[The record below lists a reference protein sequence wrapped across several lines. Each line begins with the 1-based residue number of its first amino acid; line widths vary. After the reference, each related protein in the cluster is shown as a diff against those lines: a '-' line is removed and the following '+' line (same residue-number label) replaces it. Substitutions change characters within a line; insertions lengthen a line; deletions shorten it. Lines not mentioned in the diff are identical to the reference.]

1 MRALLMKDCF
11 VLWKQLRLYV
21 VLMLIFTVVNGAFG
35 NVFIVIWAAMLP
47 YTAMAYDER
56 SKWDQMAAMM
66 PYSIRDIVLSKY
78 LLGWVCS
85 VAAGLC
91 SMALQFVLT
100 VLDVPT
106 AALDPVANLIGLWR
120 GARPTGDVSAD
131 LPGVRR
137 RWGTGHHH
145 SGGGPYRQRHQRPL
159 RLLHADPARSRS
171 GTHGHLHSPLRQDVS
186 KENHLR
192 GRTR

>member
-21 VLMLIFTVVNGAFG
+21 VLMLIFTVFNGAFG

-91 SMALQFVLT
+91 SMALQFVLHGCSSFLLYR
-100 VLDVPT
+100 VLGTPDCTKACNQAKNPSGSSP
-106 AALDPVANLIGLWR
+106 ACHECPPCLI
-120 GARPTGDVSAD
+120 P
-131 LPGVRR
+131 
-137 RWGTGHHH
+137 
-145 SGGGPYRQRHQRPL
+145 
-159 RLLHADPARSRS
+159 
-171 GTHGHLHSPLRQDVS
+171 
-186 KENHLR
+186 
-192 GRTR
+192 